1 MSSNLI
7 QLVFR
12 DSLANSA
19 VKIASFFVKQPA
31 VLGKVIFLKVDQK
44 KVFFV
49 ELNLLMEIVTIYT
62 LISLLIYLKHQYW
75 DKEKFPLLI

>member
-31 VLGKVIFLKVDQK
+31 VLGRKVIFFLKVDQK
-44 KVFFV
+44 KKFFFV
-49 ELNLLMEIVTIYT
+49 ELNLLMEIVTISHSD
-62 LISLLIYLKHQYW
+62 ISIDLFKTSILG
-75 DKEKFPLLI
+75 